1 MKHLTRYLLFLLF
14 SWSGLIWAQ
23 APSVTVLTPNGGE
36 VWSGATTQNITWSS
50 VNISNV
56 VIEYSTNNG
65 SNWINITTWP
75 ASAQTYAWVVPGA
88 GPLGSTQCLVR
99 IYDALNTAV
108 VDQSNNN
115 FTIPPSSITL
125 LQPNGGE
132 QWPVGSLQSIVWT
145 HSSILNI
152 DIEYSTNNGTN
163 WTSVATN
170 IPALRGFHNWTIPAT
185 VSNNC
190 IVRVKD
196 AVNPLTV
203 NDVSNSTFSII
214 AALTVDVVKYR
225 GGSFDGFTFCQ
236 NAAPAVTVLTPNGGE
251 VWPGATTQN
260 ITWSYT
266 NIPNNV
272 LIEVSYNNGSNWT
285 TITTWPASAQTFP
298 WVVSGIGSTTCLVRV
313 SDAQNSTINDVSNAN
328 FTIPTATIS
337 VVQANGGEQWSV
349 GSLQSIVWNS
359 QSVNNV
365 NIDYSTNN
373 GTSWV
378 SVATNQTAQ
387 RGFFNWTIPATV
399 SANCLV
405 RVTDASNPLVTDNS
419 NAVFSII
426 AALTVDVVK
435 YRGGSFDGF
444 TICANQTPA
453 ITVLTP
459 NGGEIWSGATTQ
471 NITWSYTN
479 ISNNVLIEYSTN
491 NGSNW
496 NTITTWPVTA
506 GTYPWMVPG
515 AGPLGSTQ
523 CLVRVS
529 DAQNTLVTDQSNA
542 TFTIPGSSVTVVQP
556 NGGEQW
562 QVGSL
567 QSIVWNVQS
576 VLTINI
582 EYSTNN
588 GSNWISIAT
597 NFNSS
602 IGFYNWIVP
611 ATISSNCI
619 VRVSDFANTTTVN
632 DISNSVFSIIGALT
646 VDVNKY
652 RGGGYDGFTS
662 CYTGCVPPTASMSGT
677 QTICTGSSANLSIN
691 FTGSGPYVITYTD
704 GTTPVTQSGITA
716 NPFVMSVTPT
726 ATTSYSLTALSNT
739 CVSGPISGSALV
751 TLTSGPTATLTGNQ
765 TICSGASV
773 TLTVALGGASPWTV
787 VWTDGTTPITQ
798 TGITGSLLLLSQ
810 TPASSRTYSLVSV
823 SSPSCTGGLVS
834 GTAAIQVNAPPVV
847 ALSGGNTICSGN
859 TGTLTFTLSGNSP
872 WDIVWTDGTSNFTQ
886 LGVTSNPFLTTVT
899 LSQSIT
905 YSPVS
910 VTNVCGSGTVNG
922 NAPFV
927 LNAAPVATL
936 TGTQTICVGGT
947 AVLSVGIT
955 GISPWSLSWTD
966 GTTPQTQTGITSSP
980 YFVVVTPSS
989 QTTYSLVSVSS
1000 ICSGTV
1006 SGTAIVTHQ
1015 SGPTATLSGTQTICG
1030 IGTAQLSVALTGSA
1044 PWSLTWTNGTTPVTQ
1059 TGITGSPFLLTVT
1072 PTQTTTYS
1080 LTAVSTSGCPSG
1092 VLSGGAIVSV
1102 SSIPT
1107 ASLSGTQTVCGI
1119 GTAQLSVALTGSA
1132 PWSLTWTDGTTPVTQ
1147 TGITGSPFL
1156 FTVTPTQTTTYSLTA
1171 VSTSGCPSGVLS
1183 GGAIVSVS
1191 STPTASLSGTQTVC
1205 GVVTAQLSVA
1215 LTGSA
1220 PWSLTWTNGTS
1231 PVTQTGIT
1239 GSPFLITVT
1248 PTQTTTYSL
1257 TAVSTSGC
1265 PSGVLSGGAIVSVF
1279 SIPTASLSG
1288 TQTVCSGVTA
1298 NLTISLTGT
1307 SPYQIV
1313 WTDGTTPQTLTGIT
1327 GSSYTL
1333 SVTPISNSTYTLV
1346 SIQNSCTGTVSGQAV
1361 VSVLSPPSATL
1372 SGTQTLCGSGPASL
1386 TISFS
1391 GAGPWSVSWT
1401 DGTTPAAQNGITS
1414 SPFVFT
1420 VTPIGV
1426 TTYTLISVTNPFCNT
1441 GSVNG
1446 NAIVNQMPLP
1456 TGTISGTQSIC
1467 FGQSANLS
1475 VTLTGTA
1482 PWNFTYTDGT
1492 NVSTVLATTLNSHI
1506 FSVTPSTTRTYSIT
1520 SVSDACGIGS
1530 SMGNAIITVVGLP
1543 GATLS
1548 GTQTICTGSGANL
1561 STAFTGSGPWN
1572 LTWTNG
1578 VSPVAVT
1585 GITANPYIWS
1595 VSPSVQT
1602 TYSLTNISNG
1612 CTGSVSGT
1620 AIVNPIPVPTA
1631 ILSGT
1636 QTVCPIQAAQLSVAL
1651 TGIQPWTI
1659 IWTNGTTP
1667 ITVTGINTSPYTFSV
1682 TSMTSTTY
1690 SLTQVGSQGC
1700 SPGTVSGN
1708 AVVSIQPM
1716 PTAALSGAGSI
1727 CAGQTF
1733 QFSVALT
1740 GSSPWTFSYTDGT
1753 NTNSVIN
1760 TTTTPY
1766 WVSVTPSTTRTYS
1779 LVSLNNACGSGTVSG
1794 TASVQVTQVVSA
1806 TLSGSQTICNG
1817 NSGNISASLVGNAP
1831 WNLTW
1836 TDGVNSFPVSGI
1848 TSSPFVFSVSPT
1860 ATSTFVVL
1868 NVNAGG
1874 CVGSAFGSHVVSV
1887 IPGPALNVSGGQN
1900 VCSGVGVQM
1909 NFSMTG
1915 NPPWNITFTNG
1926 TNTFTQTG
1934 LTSSPYIFNFTP
1946 SASVTY
1952 TPISVSNACGAG
1964 SVSGNAIYQV
1974 TPLTTASIS
1983 GSQSICPG
1991 GSATLS
1997 VNFTGSGPWSF
2008 IYSNGFSNT
2017 SVSNVTASPWTVTV
2031 TPSITTTYSLVS
2043 LISSGCAG
2051 AISGSAVV
2059 SLTPTANAIIS
2070 GSHTICAGGSATLT
2084 VNLSGGGPWNL
2095 TWTDG
2100 TNFTSQT
2107 GISTSPYLFSVSPV
2121 NSTTYSLSNLVSQG
2135 CTGSVTGSGVVT
2147 LQSGPTASISGNQ
2160 TICIGDSAQ
2169 VSIQL
2174 TGTGPWDISWM
2185 QGSSTLTQTGLT
2197 NSPWVISVTPS
2208 VTTTYKVT
2216 SVSAPGCSTGTIT
2229 GSGQVVVQLAP
2240 IPSPA
2245 VVQSNQSI
2253 CSTSS
2258 LVVANT
2264 PTSGTGVWT
2273 VTAGTST
2280 VLNPGNA
2287 TSSVVSLSQGL
2298 NSFIWTVT
2306 LGACSSSDQ
2315 LDIYREIPPAPS
2327 NAGPSQVIC
2336 GSTTTLAGNTPT
2348 NNATGTWSIVSGS
2361 CIISNP
2367 NSLNSTV
2374 TNIAPGQ
2381 TVLRWTISNGVC
2393 PSTQDTLTIVSALGV
2408 TQANAGADQTICI
2421 GSANLNAN
2429 MANPGQGFWTVV
2441 SGSGVVTN
2449 SLSNSTQ
2456 LTGMI
2461 VGSTVLAWTLTNAG
2475 CISSDT
2481 MTINRITAP
2490 VANFTYTQA
2499 GSQFSFTDLSQNPV
2513 SWFWTFGDGNNSNQQ
2528 NPQHT
2533 YQQSGMYTVTL
2544 IVANGCGSDTAVYQV
2559 NNWGVGSSDLTEL
2572 KDRIEMYPNPSTGKT
2587 TVNIWGTDAEEFDLK
2602 VTDILGHTV
2611 IVSGKK
2617 FSLMDGVKWDLDFS
2631 ELSAGVYQ
2639 IEINGAGKS
2648 VTRQLMLVR

>member
-36 VWSGATTQNITWSS
+36 IWSGATTQNITWSS

-65 SNWINITTWP
+65 SNWINIITWP
-75 ASAQTYAWVVPGA
+75 ASAQTYPWVVPGA

-163 WTSVATN
+163 WTSIATN

-185 VSNNC
+185 VSSNC

-203 NDVSNSTFSII
+203 NDVSNSIFSII
-214 AALTVDVVKYR
+214 AALTLDVVKYR

-285 TITTWPASAQTFP
+285 TLTTWPASAQTFP

-337 VVQANGGEQWSV
+337 VVQPNGGEQWSV

-373 GTSWV
+373 GSSWV
-378 SVATNQTAQ
+378 SVATNQTSQ

-529 DAQNTLVTDQSNA
+529 DAQNSLVTDQSNA

-562 QVGSL
+562 SVGSL
-567 QSIVWNVQS
+567 QAIVWNVQS
-576 VLTINI
+576 VLTVNI

-602 IGFYNWIVP
+602 IGFYNWTVP
-611 ATISSNCI
+611 ANISTNCI

-632 DISNSVFSIIGALT
+632 DISNAVFSIIGALT

-652 RGGGYDGFTS
+652 RGGVYDGFTS

-677 QTICTGSSANLSIN
+677 QTICTGGSANLSIN
-691 FTGSGPYVITYTD
+691 FTGSGPYVITYTN

-716 NPFVMSVTPT
+716 NPFVISVTPT
-726 ATTSYSLTALSNT
+726 VTTSYSLTALSNT
-739 CVSGPISGSALV
+739 CVSGPVSGSALV
-751 TLTSGPTATLTGNQ
+751 TVTSGPTATLTGNQ

-798 TGITGSLLLLSQ
+798 TGITGSPLLISQ
-810 TPASSRTYSLVSV
+810 TPGFSRTYSLVNV
-823 SSPSCTGGLVS
+823 SSPSCTGGLAT
-834 GTAAIQVNAPPVV
+834 GTAAIQVNAAPVV

-859 TGTLTFTLSGNSP
+859 TGTLTFTLSGSSP
-872 WDIVWTDGTSNFTQ
+872 WDVVWTDGTSNFTQ
-886 LGVTSNPFLTTVT
+886 LGVTSSPFLRTVT

-910 VTNVCGSGTVNG
+910 VSNVCGSGTVNG

-936 TGTQTICVGGT
+936 SGTQTICVGGT

-955 GISPWSLSWTD
+955 GIAPWSLSWTD

-980 YFVVVTPSS
+980 YFMVVTPGS

-1006 SGTAIVTHQ
+1006 SGTAIVTPQ
-1015 SGPTATLSGTQTICG
+1015 SGPTAT
-1030 IGTAQLSVALTGSA
+1030 
-1044 PWSLTWTNGTTPVTQ
+1044 
-1059 TGITGSPFLLTVT
+1059 
-1072 PTQTTTYS
+1072 
-1080 LTAVSTSGCPSG
+1080 
-1092 VLSGGAIVSV
+1092 
-1102 SSIPT
+1102 
-1107 ASLSGTQTVCGI
+1107 LSGTQTVCGI

-1132 PWSLTWTDGTTPVTQ
+1132 PWSLTWTNGTTPFTQ
-1147 TGITGSPFL
+1147 SGITGSPFL
-1156 FTVTPTQTTTYSLTA
+1156 FTVTPTQNTTYSLTA

-1191 STPTASLSGTQTVC
+1191 AIPTASISGTQT
-1205 GVVTAQLSVA
+1205 
-1215 LTGSA
+1215 
-1220 PWSLTWTNGTS
+1220 
-1231 PVTQTGIT
+1231 I
-1239 GSPFLITVT
+1239 
-1248 PTQTTTYSL
+1248 
-1257 TAVSTSGC
+1257 
-1265 PSGVLSGGAIVSVF
+1265 
-1279 SIPTASLSG
+1279 
-1288 TQTVCSGVTA
+1288 CSGVSA

-1333 SVTPISNSTYTLV
+1333 SVTPMSNTTYSLV
-1346 SIQNSCTGTVSGQAV
+1346 SIQNSCTGTVSGQAIV
-1361 VSVLSPPSATL
+1361 TLATSPTATL
-1372 SGTQTLCGSGPASL
+1372 SGTQTICGVGSASL
-1386 TISFS
+1386 SIAFT
-1391 GAGPWSVSWT
+1391 GTGPWNVSYT
-1401 DGTTPAAQNGITS
+1401 DGTTPNTVNGLTS
-1414 SPFVFT
+1414 SPYVFS
-1420 VTPIGV
+1420 VTPSNSV
-1426 TTYTLISVTNPFCNT
+1426 NFTLLSVTNPYCSS
-1441 GSVNG
+1441 GLVSG
-1446 NAIVNQMPLP
+1446 QAIVSHSSVP
-1456 TGTISGTQSIC
+1456 TASISGTQSIC
-1467 FGQSANLS
+1467 FGQSATLTVSLTGIAPWNLTWTDGTNPQSQTGITSSPFVVSVTPISTRTYNLLS
-1475 VTLTGTA
+1475 VQNICTGTVSGQAPVTVLSPASATLTGSQTICGSGAASLTITFSGAGPWNVSWTNGTTLAGQNGITASPYVFTVTPTGLTTYSLVSVTNPFCSIGSVSGTAVVNQMPLPTATISGTQSLCAGQSALITVNLTGSA
-1482 PWNFTYTDGT
+1482 PWNFTWTDGT
-1492 NVSTVLATTLNSHI
+1492 NVNTVLATTASVHVL
-1506 FSVTPSTTRTYSIT
+1506 SVTPASTRTYTVS
-1520 SVSDACGIGS
+1520 SVSDACGLGTQS
-1530 SMGNAIITVVGLP
+1530 GNAAITVTLLP
-1543 GATLS
+1543 TASIS
-1548 GTQTICTGSGANL
+1548 GTQTICIGSGATL
-1561 STAFTGSGPWN
+1561 SATLTGSSPWS
-1572 LTWTNG
+1572 LTWTDG
-1578 VSPVAVT
+1578 VSPVMVT
-1585 GITANPYIWS
+1585 GITSTPYTWS
-1595 VSPSVQT
+1595 ISPAVQT
-1602 TYSLTNISNG
+1602 SYTLTNISNG
-1612 CTGSVSGT
+1612 CAGSVSGI
-1620 AIVNPIPVPTA
+1620 ALVSPIVVPTA
-1631 ILSGT
+1631 TLSGN

-1659 IWTNGTTP
+1659 TWTNGTTP

-1682 TSMTSTTY
+1682 TSMSSRTY

-1760 TTTTPY
+1760 TTSNPY
-1766 WVSVTPSTTRTYS
+1766 WVSVTPSSTRTYT
-1779 LVSLNNACGSGTVSG
+1779 LASLNNSCGSGTVSG

-1831 WNLTW
+1831 WSLTW

-1860 ATSTFVVL
+1860 ATTTFVVL

-1874 CVGSAFGSHVVSV
+1874 CVGSPFGSHVVSV
-1887 IPGPALNVSGGQN
+1887 IPGPTLNVSGGQN
-1900 VCSGVGVQM
+1900 VCTGVGVQM

-1946 SASVTY
+1946 AASVTY

-1974 TPLTTASIS
+1974 TPLSTASIS

-1991 GSATLS
+1991 GSTTLS
-1997 VNFTGSGPWSF
+1997 VSFTGSGPWSF

-2059 SLTPTANAIIS
+2059 TVTPTANASIS
-2070 GSHTICAGGSATLT
+2070 GSHSICAGGSATLT
-2084 VNLSGGGPWNL
+2084 VNFSGGGPWNL

-2107 GISTSPYLFSVSPV
+2107 GISSSPYLFSVSPV

-2135 CTGSVTGSGVVT
+2135 CTGSVTGTGVVT

-2185 QGSSTLTQTGLT
+2185 EGSSTLTQTGLS

-2216 SVSAPGCSTGTIT
+2216 SVSVPSCTTGTIT

-2361 CIISNP
+2361 CIVSNP

-2393 PSTQDTLTIVSALGV
+2393 PATQDTLTITSALGV

-2456 LTGMI
+2456 LTGMT
-2461 VGSTVLAWTLTNAG
+2461 VGSTVLVWTLTNAG

-2481 MTINRITAP
+2481 MRINRIGAP
-2490 VANFTYTQA
+2490 LANFTYSQS
-2499 GSQFSFTDLSQNPV
+2499 GSLFSFTDLSQNPV

-2533 YQQSGMYTVTL
+2533 YQQSGVYTVQL
-2544 IVANGCGSDTAVYQV
+2544 IIANGCGSDTSSMQV
-2559 NNWGVGSSDLTEL
+2559 NNWGVSSTGDLDISES
-2572 KDRIEMYPNPSTGKT
+2572 IEIWPNPSSGKT
-2587 TVNIWGTDAEEFDLK
+2587 TVSIQNGEYRDLDLK
-2602 VTDILGHTV
+2602 VYDLLGHLV
-2611 IVSGKK
+2611 LVNGKRNELVSG
-2617 FSLMDGVKWDLDFS
+2617 LQWELNLTG
-2631 ELSAGVYQ
+2631 LSAGIYQ
-2639 IEINGAGKS
+2639 VRIEGSGRQGIGKI
-2648 VTRQLMLVR
+2648 LLVR